1 MNSTSDVNSTKLW
14 IFGYGSLCW
23 HPGFEFSN
31 HQLGYIRGFSRKF
44 WQGNTSHRG
53 TEQKPGRVATLI
65 EEEEAITWGRAF
77 ELVGEKA
84 LEYLEQRECKLG
96 GYRTLI
102 TTFYPR
108 NGVMAPLPV
117 FLYIATPDNNQWMGP
132 APLNDIAAQV
142 TECRGHAGHN
152 IEYVIRLADFFR
164 DHLPEVHDDHL
175 FSLEASVR
183 QHMKQKEIV
192 WTESSTSARKEAPAS
207 TLPSVP
213 AAAAAEG
220 GDAEVRRDSFQ
231 HQSRLA
237 PKKLLCL
244 KV

>member
-1 MNSTSDVNSTKLW
+1 MNSSSDASSTKLW
-14 IFGYGSLCW
+14 VFGYGSLCW
-23 HPGFEFSN
+23 QPGFEFSN

-53 TEQKPGRVATLI
+53 TEQKPGRVATLV
-65 EEEEAITWGRAF
+65 EEEEAITWGRSF

-108 NGVMAPLPV
+108 NGVTPPIPV
-117 FLYIATPDNNQWMGP
+117 FLYIATQDNSQWMGP
-132 APLNDIAAQV
+132 APVNDIAAQV
-142 TECRGHAGHN
+142 TECRGQAGHN

-164 DHLPEVHDDHL
+164 DHLPEVYDDHL

-183 QHMKQKEIV
+183 QHMKQKKMV
-192 WTESSTSARKEAPAS
+192 WSESSPSASKDAS
-207 TLPSVP
+207 ALHPSLP
-213 AAAAAEG
+213 AALPDAA
-220 GDAEVRRDSFQ
+220 DAELRRDSFQ